1 MTDRQPQ
8 YPGRVLIT
16 PEDSSTPYY
25 ATLALAD
32 EPLVD
37 GTPLNKAN
45 LLSDSAASAVAT
57 ATGTTP
63 ETPSEAA
70 EALAEWA
77 GNSPSMLVD
86 LTSNSA
92 DDVFKAAP
100 RPGVTGVLPQANLPI
115 GGFGADKRG
124 TFYLKN
130 GFSVGSDGGLATYL
144 QVYDVSSTSFWS
156 VTAFRFDRLLLLWV
170 GVWHGDVTL
179 NIENSGATILDNGL
193 WGDGFNMANYGN
205 SVIPLSLTRTT
216 ASITLSST
224 VSSEHYQVAPIVIR
238 ITPKS

>member
-16 PEDSSTPYY
+16 PEDGLTPYY

-63 ETPSEAA
+63 ETPSEAT

-77 GNSPSMLVD
+77 GNSPSMLVN
-86 LTSNSA
+86 LESNSA

-115 GGFGADKRG
+115 GGFSGDKRG
-124 TFYLKN
+124 TFYLKS

-144 QVYDVSSTSFWS
+144 QPYDVSSTSFWS
-156 VTAFRFDRLLLLWV
+156 NTAFRFERLLLLWV
-170 GVWHGDVTL
+170 GVWHGDITL

-193 WGDGFNMANYGN
+193 WGDAFSMSSYGN
-205 SVIPLSLTRTT
+205 FVISLNLTRNAT
-216 ASITLSST
+216 SITLSSPT
-224 VSSEHYQVAPIVIR
+224 TSEHYQVSPIVIS
-238 ITPKS
+238 ITPNS